1 MLEFEWPWLAL
12 ALLLPFA
19 ARLLPAVLKPQA
31 SALLV
36 DNVADFTGD
45 ASQQQS
51 SKSKRIKWLL
61 ALFTY
66 ALLTLAAMRPV
77 WLGEEIDIPLEGRD
91 LMLAIDLSGSMRE
104 QDMRVGARYASRLYV
119 TKRVATEFVEKR
131 IGDRIGLIVFGAYP
145 YLQTPLTFDRKTVID
160 NIAKSQ
166 LNDADDIRNNI
177 YGTTIG
183 DAIGL
188 AVKRLRESDIADK
201 TLILLTDG
209 KDETVNGR
217 QRTGGSKVPPLKAAE
232 LAAKDG
238 LKIYTIGLGSSYSKS
253 VDTATLEKIAQLTG
267 GQYFRARDTSE
278 LKKIYALIDELE
290 PIQSDAK
297 TFKPRSALFYYPLAA
312 ALLSCLLLLLASYVN
327 GALARRLKHD

>member
-1 MLEFEWPWLAL
+1 MLEFEWPWLAM
-12 ALLLPFA
+12 ALLLPFL
-19 ARLLPAVLKPQA
+19 ARLLPAIAKPQA

-36 DNVADFTGD
+36 DNVADFAGAA
-45 ASQQQS
+45 ASQQSNKS
-51 SKSKRIKWLL
+51 SQLKWLL
-61 ALFTY
+61 ALLAY

-77 WLGEEIDIPLEGRD
+77 WVGEEIEIPLEGRD

-131 IGDRIGLIVFGAYP
+131 IGDRIGLIVFGAFP
-145 YLQTPLTFDRKTVID
+145 YLQTPLTFDRKTVIE

-188 AVKRLRESDIADK
+188 AVKRLRESNIADK

-209 KDETVNGR
+209 KDETSNGR
-217 QRTGGSKVPPLKAAE
+217 QSTGGSKVPPLKAAE

-238 LKIYTIGLGSSYSKS
+238 LKIYTIGLGSNYSRS

-290 PIQSDAK
+290 PIQSDAMS
-297 TFKPRSALFYYPLAA
+297 FKPRKALFYYPLAA
-312 ALLSCLLLLLASYVN
+312 ALLGSLLLLLASGLESV
-327 GALARRLKHD
+327 LSRRFNHA